1 MDDLRSQLALWWRPL
16 VAVTVGLALFGAV
29 ALASG
34 QQDDAV
40 VSRLEATTLVLAI
53 VALILAAVLA
63 VTTAKKLRPADQVT
77 DAPDTTGDPS
87 RGGETAVALAEVAHE
102 RDVSMAR
109 ASDAE
114 ERARLADERLAS
126 LGPLEQRVEVAE
138 RRALDAERRLD
149 EIDDRLGAATT
160 DEPSDAPSEPTAAAR
175 QTAELRAR
183 LARTA
188 ARKRPTRRDR

>member
-1 MDDLRSQLALWWRPL
+1 MDHLRSQLARWWRPL
-16 VAVTVGLALFGAV
+16 VAVTVGLALFGAA
-29 ALASG
+29 ALASA
-34 QQDDAV
+34 QQDQ
-40 VSRLEATTLVLAI
+40 TLQVLAV
-53 VALILAAVLA
+53 VALILAAALA
-63 VTTAKKLRPADQVT
+63 VMTAMKLRPADQVA
-77 DAPDTTGDPS
+77 DVPDGTGDPS
-87 RGGETAVALAEVAHE
+87 RGGETAMALAEVAHE

-149 EIDDRLGAATT
+149 EIDDRVGAATT
-160 DEPSDAPSEPTAAAR
+160 DEPSDAPGEPIAAAR
-175 QTAELRAR
+175 QTAGLRAR

-188 ARKRPTRRDR
+188 ARKKPTGGDR